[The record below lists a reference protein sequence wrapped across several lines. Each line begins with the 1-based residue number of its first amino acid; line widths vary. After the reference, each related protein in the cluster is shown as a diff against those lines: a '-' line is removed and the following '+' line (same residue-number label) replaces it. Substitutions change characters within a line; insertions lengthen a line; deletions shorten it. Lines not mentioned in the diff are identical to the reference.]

1 MELTSLSLLG
11 LGFVFGLKH
20 ALDADHVVAVSTI
33 VSERRS
39 LLSSSL
45 VGMLWGAGHTAALL
59 VAGLGV
65 LVLRLQ
71 IPERVALGMEFGVG
85 IMLVV
90 LGGNLLWKLW
100 RGGTLH
106 VHAHAH
112 GSRLHIHPHIHMPH
126 EAEVAHTHHNWVAQG
141 RPFVVGLVH
150 GMAGSAA
157 LMLLVL
163 STIPSPWL
171 GVLYILVFGVGSIGG
186 MLAMSAAIS
195 LPLVF
200 TAQRFHRANALLRLT
215 AGLASVTLGL
225 VLMWE
230 IGVHEGLLRL

>member
-126 EAEVAHTHHNWVAQG
+126 EAEAAHTHHNWVTQG